1 MSSKSVFMTGK
12 SVRRVLALLA
22 LSAFVFPQAVPA
34 SAAPQGRE
42 VKVYLVALED
52 DGRSGQKIGCG
63 DSLVA
68 VTRRVGPRRVTLKAA
83 VQELLLI
90 PHEYD
95 ARLKNFWRGRNL
107 RVRSVSLSR
116 GGVATIHIAGAGPQ
130 VAGVCDQ
137 PRIESQIEMTAKQ
150 FPNVRRVRV
159 FVNGRTLASAL
170 R

>member
-1 MSSKSVFMTGK
+1 MSSKSAL
-12 SVRRVLALLA
+12 RLIVLLI
-22 LSAFVFPQAVPA
+22 LSASAFPQTTLART
-34 SAAPQGRE
+34 APQRRE
-42 VKVYLVALED
+42 VKVYLVALDD

-68 VTRRVGPRRVTLKAA
+68 VSRRIGARRPTLRIAI
-83 VQELLLI
+83 QELLLT

-95 ARLKNFWRGRNL
+95 ARLRNFWRGRNL
-107 RVRSVSLSR
+107 RVRSVSVNR
-116 GGVATIHIAGAGPQ
+116 NGVATINISGVGPM

-137 PRIESQIEMTAKQ
+137 PRIESQIEETAKQ

-159 FVNGRTLASAL
+159 FVNGRTLASAI

>member
-1 MSSKSVFMTGK
+1 MMSSKSA
-12 SVRRVLALLA
+12 RPVLVLLILA
-22 LSAFVFPQAVPA
+22 AFIFPRATFA
-34 SAAPQGRE
+34 GTAPQRRE
-42 VKVYLVALED
+42 VKVYLVALDD

-63 DSLVA
+63 DSLVP
-68 VTRRVGPRRVTLKAA
+68 VTRRIGARRPTLRIAI
-83 VQELLLI
+83 QELLLI

-107 RVRSVSLSR
+107 RVRSVSVNR
-116 GGVATIHIAGAGPQ
+116 AGVATIHIAGAGPQ

-137 PRIESQIEMTAKQ
+137 PRIESQIEETAKQ

-159 FVNGRTLASAL
+159 FVNGRTLASAI

>member
-1 MSSKSVFMTGK
+1 MSSKSSRPVF
-12 SVRRVLALLA
+12 ALLLLA
-22 LSAFVFPQAVPA
+22 AFVFPQTTFARVVP
-34 SAAPQGRE
+34 QRRE
-42 VKVYLVALED
+42 VKVYLVALDD
-52 DGRSGQKIGCG
+52 DGRSGKKIGCG

-68 VTRRVGPRRVTLKAA
+68 VTRPVGRLRATLRGAI
-83 VQELLLI
+83 QELLLV

-107 RVRSVSLSR
+107 RVRSVSVNR

-137 PRIESQIEMTAKQ
+137 PRIESQIEETAKQ

-159 FVNGRTLASAL
+159 FVNGRTLASAI

>member
-1 MSSKSVFMTGK
+1 MKRVVIMLSLFVVCSGVANGFAAQGMSAGG
-12 SVRRVLALLA
+12 RRG
-22 LSAFVFPQAVPA
+22 PA
-34 SAAPQGRE
+34 ARE

-52 DGRSGQKIGCG
+52 DGRTGLKIGCG

-68 VTRRVGPRRVTLKAA
+68 VTRRVGARRPTLKLA
-83 VQELLLI
+83 VQELLLV
-90 PHEYD
+90 PHDYD

-107 RVRSVSLSR
+107 RVRSVALSR
-116 GGVATIHIAGAGPQ
+116 AGVATIHIAGAGPQ

-137 PRIESQIEMTAKQ
+137 PRIEGQIEETAKQ

-159 FVNGRTLASAL
+159 FVNGRALASAI

>member
-1 MSSKSVFMTGK
+1 MKRAVIMLSLLVVCAVSATEAPAQ
-12 SVRRVLALLA
+12 RRRA
-22 LSAFVFPQAVPA
+22 PA
-34 SAAPQGRE
+34 MRE
-42 VKVYLVALED
+42 VKVYLVALDD
-52 DGRSGQKIGCG
+52 DGRTGRKIGCG

-68 VTRRVGPRRVTLKAA
+68 VSRRVSARLTPLRAA
-83 VQELLLI
+83 IQELLII

-107 RVRSVSLSR
+107 RVRSVTLNR
-116 GGVATIHIAGAGPQ
+116 GGVATINIAGAGPQ

-137 PRIESQIEMTAKQ
+137 PRIEEQIEETAKQ

-159 FVNGRTLASAL
+159 FVNGRTLASAI

>member
-1 MSSKSVFMTGK
+1 MSSKPA
-12 SVRRVLALLA
+12 RRTLALIFLA
-22 LSAFVFPQAVPA
+22 ALISPQAA
-34 SAAPQGRE
+34 SARTVPQRRE

-68 VTRRVGPRRVTLKAA
+68 VTRRVRARRPTLRTAI
-83 VQELLLI
+83 QELLLI

-107 RVRSVSLSR
+107 RVRSASVNR
-116 GGVATIHIAGAGPQ
+116 AGVATIHIAGAGPQ

-137 PRIESQIEMTAKQ
+137 PRI
-150 FPNVRRVRV
+150 
-159 FVNGRTLASAL
+159 
-170 R
+170 

>member
-1 MSSKSVFMTGK
+1 MSSKPAL
-12 SVRRVLALLA
+12 RLIALLILFA
-22 LSAFVFPQAVPA
+22 SAFPQTALA
-34 SAAPQGRE
+34 RTAPQRRE
-42 VKVYLVALED
+42 VKVYLVALDD

-68 VTRRVGPRRVTLKAA
+68 VSRRIGARRPTLRIAI
-83 VQELLLI
+83 QELLLT

-95 ARLKNFWRGRNL
+95 ARLRNFWRGRNL
-107 RVRSVSLSR
+107 RVRSVSVNRNGL
-116 GGVATIHIAGAGPQ
+116 ATINISGAGPQ

-137 PRIESQIEMTAKQ
+137 PRIESQIEETAKQ

-159 FVNGRTLASAL
+159 FVNGRTLASAI

>member
-1 MSSKSVFMTGK
+1 MSSKSAL
-12 SVRRVLALLA
+12 RVIALLI
-22 LSAFVFPQAVPA
+22 LSASALPQTALA
-34 SAAPQGRE
+34 RTAPQRRE
-42 VKVYLVALED
+42 VKVYLVALDD

-68 VTRRVGPRRVTLKAA
+68 VSRRIGARRPTLRIAI
-83 VQELLLI
+83 QELLLT

-95 ARLKNFWRGRNL
+95 ARLRNFWRGRNL
-107 RVRSVSLSR
+107 RVRSVSVSR

-137 PRIESQIEMTAKQ
+137 PRIESQIEETAKQ

-159 FVNGRTLASAL
+159 FVNGRTLASAI

>member
-1 MSSKSVFMTGK
+1 MPSKSA
-12 SVRRVLALLA
+12 RLALALLA
-22 LSAFVFPQAVPA
+22 LTALIFPHAALARGVP
-34 SAAPQGRE
+34 QRRE

-68 VTRRVGPRRVTLKAA
+68 VTRRVRARRPTLKMAI
-83 VQELLLI
+83 QELLLV

-107 RVRSVSLSR
+107 RVRSASVGR

-130 VAGVCDQ
+130 VAGVCDH
-137 PRIESQIEMTAKQ
+137 PRIESQIEETAKQ
-150 FPNVRRVRV
+150 FPEVRRVRV
-159 FVNGRTLASAL
+159 FVNGRTLASVI